1 MTGLSKVLSEELS
14 AGFSEELQTAIGNV
28 NLVMDILSG
37 SEEVT
42 HLYTIA
48 ILAEII
54 KRKYILAYLNLQNFS
69 LMTKDR
75 GKTTKRCLI

>member
-1 MTGLSKVLSEELS
+1 MAE
-14 AGFSEELQTAIGNV
+14 FSEELQTAIGNV
-28 NLVMDILSG
+28 NLIMDILSG

-54 KRKYILAYLNLQNFS
+54 KRKYILTEELRSIGEMYLVYVELQQRS
-69 LMTKDR
+69 L
-75 GKTTKRCLI
+75 IS